1 MKRLIIVAVV
11 LLPMAVVAGL
21 MLTASAEPGTTV
33 VGIDADPSGN
43 TATSLGTIERCIEVS
58 SGQTFD
64 VDVFVDAIPAD
75 LDLAAFNYTLNYDS
89 SKLEVNACDHNMVLA
104 SAPGSEVYDLS
115 DDVCDTGT
123 PDTDGELFA
132 GAFVVAGPPA
142 PGGSLGVLGR
152 YQFQAVGPGT
162 SVLTLSPMGGTLVGD
177 SRGFTIPVDEVHDGN
192 WTPVFGIVAIDEPC
206 GEPPTRTPEPTPTP
220 SPTPTPVPTS
230 TIETLGIDADPSGN
244 TATSLGTIERCIEV
258 SSGESFDI
266 DVFVDAIPEDREL
279 WGFSYNLNYDSGRLR
294 VIGCNQDM
302 LLASQPGSDVDDAGD
317 CGYFPQTDGQF
328 NTGAYDFG
336 TVEPGGSLGVLGRY
350 KLQAVGSG
358 SSVLTLSVV
367 SIGDLAGEIP
377 IDELH
382 DGAWTPMY
390 GVIAIDEPCG
400 PAPTPTPQ
408 PTPTPTPTS
417 TVETLG
423 VDADPSGN
431 TATSLGTIER
441 RICVD
446 SGDTF
451 DVDVFVDAIPVDRDL
466 AAFNYYLNYDSS
478 KLQVN
483 ACDHNMLLASTPG
496 GQVYDLSDDVCETG
510 TPDTDGELLA
520 GAADLWPPAVPG
532 GSLGVL
538 GRYQFQAL
546 APGTSV
552 LTLSPMGGSF
562 VGDSSGFTIPVEE
575 VHDGNWTPQYGV
587 ILVDADSDGDGVND
601 CLDSDLE
608 DTDGDGLANADD
620 PDDDNDGWVDAGGPV
635 AGRADEAY
643 LGTVPVDDC
652 ANSPPGPGGD
662 AWPLDVNMDTFVTT
676 VGDVLAYSGDIGK
689 GVAQYPELQRL
700 DLNEDASI
708 TVVGDVLLFS
718 GKIGTSCT

>member
-1 MKRLIIVAVV
+1 VKRLIVVAVI
-11 LLPMAVVAGL
+11 LLPALMVAGL
-21 MLTASAEPGTTV
+21 MLTASAQSGTTV
-33 VGIDADPSGN
+33 VGIDADPTGN

-64 VDVFVDAIPAD
+64 IDVFVDAIPQD
-75 LDLAAFNYTLNYDS
+75 RELAGFGYSMTYDS
-89 SKLEVNACDHNMVLA
+89 SKLRVDACNHEMLLA
-104 SAPGSEVYDLS
+104 SQPGS
-115 DDVCDTGT
+115 DVSTAPECDPESL
-123 PDTDGELFA
+123 PDTDGVLIV
-132 GAFVVAGPPA
+132 GAWDFGTPE
-142 PGGSLGVLGR
+142 PGSPGVLGR
-152 YQFQAVGPGT
+152 YQLRAVGSGLTVLSLAMAEMGDLAAQAIPIDELHDGT
-162 SVLTLSPMGGTLVGD
+162 SLPAY
-177 SRGFTIPVDEVHDGN
+177 
-192 WTPVFGIVAIDEPC
+192 GIIAIDVPC
-206 GEPPTRTPEPTPTP
+206 AEPTPTP
-220 SPTPTPVPTS
+220 ESTPTLSPTPTPVPTS

-279 WGFSYNLNYDSGRLR
+279 WGFSYNLHYDSGRLR
-294 VIGCNQDM
+294 VTGCNQDM

-390 GVIAIDEPCG
+390 GVIAIDEPCDG
-400 PAPTPTPQ
+400 APTPTPE

-417 TVETLG
+417 TAETLG
-423 VDADPSGN
+423 IDADPSGN
-431 TATSLGTIER
+431 AGTSLGTIDR

-451 DVDVFVDAIPVDRDL
+451 DIDVFVDAIPDDRDL
-466 AAFNYYLNYDSS
+466 GGFNYYLNYDSS

-483 ACDHNMLLASTPG
+483 ACNHNMLLASTPG
-496 GQVYDLSDDVCETG
+496 GEVWDLCDDVDETG
-510 TPDTDGELLA
+510 TPDTDGQLLV

-538 GRYQFQAL
+538 GRYEFQAI
-546 APGTSV
+546 ASGTSV
-552 LTLSPMGGSF
+552 LTLSPMIDF
-562 VGDSSGFTIPVEE
+562 LGDSTGNSIAVNQ
-575 VHDGNWTPQYGV
+575 VLDGNWEPPYGV

-601 CLDSDLE
+601 CLDLDLE
-608 DTDGDGLANADD
+608 DIDGDGLANADD

-635 AGRADEAY
+635 AGKADEAY
-643 LGTVPVDDC
+643 LGTVAIDDC
-652 ANSPPGPGGD
+652 PDSPPGPGGD
-662 AWPLDVNMDTFVTT
+662 AWPLDVNADMSISAT
-676 VGDVLAYSGDIGK
+676 GDVLPYSGNISK
-689 GVAQYPELQRL
+689 SVAQHPELQRL
-700 DLNEDASI
+700 DLNGDRSI
-708 TVVGDVLLFS
+708 SIVGDVLFFAGNL
-718 GKIGTSCT
+718 GRGCN